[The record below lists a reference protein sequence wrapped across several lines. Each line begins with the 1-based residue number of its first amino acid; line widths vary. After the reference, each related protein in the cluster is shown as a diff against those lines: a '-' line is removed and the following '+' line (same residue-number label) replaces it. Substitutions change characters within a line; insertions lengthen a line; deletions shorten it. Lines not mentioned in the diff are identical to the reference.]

1 MEDIEVELDNY
12 IQIDKYLE
20 EFHLG
25 GVHKHKLSRTEERYC
40 NCLMHV
46 RPKSGITAPY
56 GICTKSVYNQQGMK
70 RSKMIDCDN
79 HYKFSNY
86 SKEELR
92 ALAKEKDVKVNTEMS
107 QKEIATKL
115 QRTLNPKPQK
125 RILIKKY

>member
-1 MEDIEVELDNY
+1 MENIEVDLDNY
-12 IQIDKYLE
+12 IQIDKYLDMN
-20 EFHLG
+20 HIG
-25 GVHKHKLSRTEERYC
+25 GSHKHKLSRMEERYC

-46 RPKSGITAPY
+46 RPKLGVTAPY

-86 SKEELR
+86 SKDELK
-92 ALAKEKDVKVNTEMS
+92 ALAKEKEIKVNGDMS
-107 QKEIATKL
+107 QKEMANKL
-115 QRTLNPKPQK
+115 QRILNPKPQK